1 MWRKRPSGQDLVA
14 TSNDERQQRTAKE
27 PPNIH
32 LVQQILIS
40 YVKITL
46 IMTFSK

>member
-27 PPNIH
+27 PPNI
-32 LVQQILIS
+32 VQQILIS